1 MRHRLTPAASLRLS
15 SLALVCVCAA
25 ACGNG
30 AAGGAAAAPAAPPA
44 SNSAADEAAIRA
56 LDSAWT
62 KSAGDKNV
70 DAFTA
75 YYATDGVLMA
85 PGEAMLKGRD
95 AIHAALAGMVK
106 DPNFALTFTPDQVT
120 PKGDLAWEIG
130 HYTITGSNKA
140 GKAAPS
146 SGKYVV
152 VWARQADGSW
162 KVVLDAPTTTQ

>member
-1 MRHRLTPAASLRLS
+1 MRHRLTPVASLRLS
-15 SLALVCVCAA
+15 ALALACVGAA

-30 AAGGAAAAPAAPPA
+30 AAGGAAAVPAAPPA
-44 SNSAADEAAIRA
+44 SNPAADEAAIRG
-56 LDSAWT
+56 LDSAWN

-70 DAFTA
+70 DAFTT

-85 PGEAMLKGRD
+85 PGDTAIKGRD
-95 AIHAALAGMVK
+95 AIHAALAAMVK

-130 HYTITGSNKA
+130 HYTITFSNKA
-140 GKAAPS
+140 KKPAPT

-162 KVVLDAPTTTQ
+162 KVALDAPTTTQ